1 MESKKIYSLDLL
13 RGVAGYGVAIT
24 HYMYFVK
31 DKLNFEYYSFIFV
44 EIFFIL
50 SGFVLS
56 KQLIKVYNDR
66 SHLKIFYLRR
76 LLRTIPLYLIALIF
90 YTAISNN
97 FNHDFFKFLFF
108 IQKIIPD
115 FVSDNYFMVAW
126 SLSIEE
132 FFYLIFPIYLIS
144 LRKFKAVHL
153 AIFFII
159 ILSIIKIV
167 SHESFS
173 NDFLRTGTLMRLDSI
188 ALGFLLGIYIESLA
202 KFKKIIAFLT
212 FLILMIFLNYQNT
225 FLNVNSLNTIYF
237 IFLSQFF
244 SILILIFFYNI
255 EFLIKTDILKKVC
268 IKVATQTYSVYLF
281 HLIIMHFLIMLDIN
295 LINNI
300 FIYITLLFMVSS
312 VIFKYIEKP
321 ILLLRPKYKNE

>member
-1 MESKKIYSLDLL
+1 MENKKIYSLDLL
-13 RGVAGYGVAIT
+13 RGFAGYGVATT

-31 DKLNFEYYSFIFV
+31 DKINFEYYSFIFV

-56 KQLIKVYNDR
+56 KQLIKVYNNK

-76 LLRTIPLYLIALIF
+76 LFRTIPLYLIALIF

-97 FNHDFFKFLFF
+97 FNYDFFKFLFF
-108 IQKIIPD
+108 VQKIIPD

-132 FFYLIFPIYLIS
+132 FFYLIFPIYLIL
-144 LRKFKAVHL
+144 LRKFQAAHL

-159 ILSIIKIV
+159 VLSVIKII
-167 SHESFS
+167 SHENFS
-173 NDFLRTGTLMRLDSI
+173 NDFLRTGTLIRLDSI
-188 ALGFLLGIYIESLA
+188 ALGFLLGIYIESIA
-202 KFKKIIAFLT
+202 KFKKVIALLT
-212 FLILMIFLNYQNT
+212 FLILMIFVNYQST
-225 FLNVNSLNTIYF
+225 FINENSLNTVYF

-244 SILILIFFYNI
+244 SILILVFFYNL
-255 EFLIKTDILKKVC
+255 EFLLKTDILKKIC
-268 IKVATQTYSVYLF
+268 SKVATQTYSVYLF

-300 FIYITLLFMVSS
+300 FVYFILLFIVSS
-312 VIFKYIEKP
+312 IIFKYIEKP

>member
-1 MESKKIYSLDLL
+1 MENKKIYSLDLL
-13 RGVAGYGVAIT
+13 RGFAGYGVAIT

-31 DKLNFEYYSFIFV
+31 DKINFEYYSFIFV

-56 KQLIKVYNDR
+56 KQLIKVYNNK

-76 LLRTIPLYLIALIF
+76 LFRTIPLYLIALIF

-97 FNHDFFKFLFF
+97 FNYDFFKFLFF
-108 IQKIIPD
+108 VQKIIPD

-132 FFYLIFPIYLIS
+132 FFYLIFPIYLIL
-144 LRKFKAVHL
+144 LRKFQAAHL

-159 ILSIIKIV
+159 ALSVIKII
-167 SHESFS
+167 SHENFS
-173 NDFLRTGTLMRLDSI
+173 NDFLRTGTLIRLDSI
-188 ALGFLLGIYIESLA
+188 ALGFLLGIYIESIA
-202 KFKKIIAFLT
+202 KFKKVIALLT
-212 FLILMIFLNYQNT
+212 FLILMIFVNYQNT
-225 FLNVNSLNTIYF
+225 FINENSLNTVYF

-244 SILILIFFYNI
+244 SILILVFFYNL
-255 EFLIKTDILKKVC
+255 EFLLKTDIFKKIC
-268 IKVATQTYSVYLF
+268 SKVATQTYSVYLF

-300 FIYITLLFMVSS
+300 FVYFILLFIVSS
-312 VIFKYIEKP
+312 IIFKYIEKP